1 MPQLDLMTFC
11 TQFFWF
17 FLGFSLFYIL
27 LLHYIMPSIALNLK
41 FRKKKLEL
49 LASDINKKKESA
61 SGLLNTYDTILFK
74 TLHFS
79 RNYLIKI
86 TTYGN
91 SWVPNI
97 ILKTNST
104 NFLQANIY
112 YIKTVGEK
120 SFNFVLL
127 ESALK
132 ASHKDANWTKLWKG
146 K

>member
-1 MPQLDLMTFC
+1 
-11 TQFFWF
+11 
-17 FLGFSLFYIL
+17 
-27 LLHYIMPSIALNLK
+27 MPSIALNLK

-61 SGLLNTYDTILFK
+61 SGLLNTYDSILFK
-74 TLHFS
+74 TLNFS
-79 RNYLIKI
+79 RNYLTKI
-86 TTYGN
+86 TSYGN

-104 NFLQANIY
+104 NFLQANIC
-112 YIKTVGEK
+112 YIKTIGEK

-127 ESALK
+127 ESSLK
-132 ASHKDANWTKLWKG
+132 ASHKDTNWTKLWKN

>member
-17 FLGFSLFYIL
+17 SLGFSLFYIL

-61 SGLLNTYDTILFK
+61 SVLLNTYDTILFK